1 MNINRK
7 ILAAGAAIALMGL
20 STTAFADNFG
30 PINRQQY
37 AVSAQETLR
46 PLFFMPQVKVAKQSY
61 AAPKVSAQNG
71 IGSLIGAA
79 DPHWGPAFDP
89 DVE

>member
-1 MNINRK
+1 MNIHRN
-7 ILAAGAAIALMGL
+7 LLVAGAALTLMSL
-20 STTAFADNFG
+20 STAAFADNFG

-46 PLFFMPQVKVAKQSY
+46 PLFFLPQAQVTQQSF
-61 AAPKVSAQNG
+61 AAPKVQRQNG

-79 DPHWGPAFDP
+79 DPHSGPAFDP